1 MTKYIA
7 ILRGINVGGKR
18 RLKMEKLKAL
28 FRELGFSDVET
39 YIQSGNV
46 MFNASEKESDTT
58 ISDKIEAAI
67 FKKYDFKVPVIVR
80 TASELKEAIA
90 SNPFY
95 ASGNEDVD
103 RLHLTFL
110 KIYPSAERIEKA
122 SSANF
127 APDDFKVHGKNVF
140 LHCSGKYS
148 DSKLSN
154 TFFESKLKVPAT
166 TRNWKTVLKLG
177 ELIDK

>member
-18 RLKMEKLKAL
+18 RLKMDDLKAL
-28 FRELGFSDVET
+28 FRDLGFSDVHT

-46 MFNASEKESDTT
+46 IFNASEKGSDTT
-58 ISDKIEAAI
+58 ISEKIEEAI
-67 FKKYDFKVPVIVR
+67 LQKYDFKVPVIVR

-95 ASGNEDVD
+95 TSGNEEVD

-110 KIYPSAERIEKA
+110 KIYPSAEGIEKA
-122 SSANF
+122 RSANYD
-127 APDDFKVHGKNVF
+127 PDDFKVSGKNVF
-140 LHCSGKYS
+140 LSCSGKYS

-177 ELIDK
+177 ELIDQ

>member
-18 RLKMEKLKAL
+18 RLKMDDLKAL
-28 FRELGFSDVET
+28 FKELGFKEVHT

-46 MFNASEKESDTT
+46 IFHASEKEPDTT
-58 ISDKIEAAI
+58 ISEKIEQAI
-67 FKKYDFKVPVIVR
+67 LEKFDLKVPVIVR
-80 TASELKEAIA
+80 TASELNEAIS

-95 ASGNEDVD
+95 TSRTEDID

-110 KIYPSAERIEKA
+110 KKFPSAEGIEKA
-122 SSANF
+122 KAANY
-127 APDDFKVHGKNVF
+127 APDDFKVHGKDVF
-140 LHCSGKYS
+140 LFCSGKYS

-166 TRNWKTVLKLG
+166 TRNWKTVLKLQ
-177 ELIDK
+177 ELTEN